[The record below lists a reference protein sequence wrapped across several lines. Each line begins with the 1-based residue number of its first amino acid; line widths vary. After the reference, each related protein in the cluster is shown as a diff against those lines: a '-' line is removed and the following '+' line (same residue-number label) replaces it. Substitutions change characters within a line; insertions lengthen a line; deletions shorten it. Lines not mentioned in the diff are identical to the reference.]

1 MEEPGTPQ
9 TGIAGSFLF
18 RRAARAP
25 ETGGRRRPSG
35 AERLASRDLFPDGGD
50 CRQQLGYALAEEVGE
65 ALGSEARSQGV
76 DILLGPG
83 LNIKRSPLCGR
94 NFEYFSEDP
103 YLSGKL
109 AAAYVRGIQRGGAL
123 ACVKHYAV
131 NSQEFRR
138 MILNAEVDER
148 ALREIYL
155 TGFEIAVKEGKP
167 GALMTSYNQVNGLQS
182 NENPQLML
190 EILRK
195 EWGYDGMVVTDW
207 GGSDDHIRGIQ
218 CRTTIEMPGPGGSMR
233 RGK

>member
-1 MEEPGTPQ
+1 
-9 TGIAGSFLF
+9 
-18 RRAARAP
+18 
-25 ETGGRRRPSG
+25 
-35 AERLASRDLFPDGGD
+35 
-50 CRQQLGYALAEEVGE
+50 
-65 ALGSEARSQGV
+65 
-76 DILLGPG
+76 
-83 LNIKRSPLCGR
+83 
-94 NFEYFSEDP
+94 
-103 YLSGKL
+103 
-109 AAAYVRGIQRGGAL
+109 
-123 ACVKHYAV
+123 
-131 NSQEFRR
+131 

-218 CRTTIEMPGPGGSMR
+218 R
-233 RGK
+233 RIPAVGDSRRRRETGRGERGVQPQVVADALLFPDPVRPVGKEKSRQSPSGECPALPRAAAG